1 MPSRRKDNKTFVK
14 LANKRVNATINSLS
28 MVKRMAESCQHT
40 PTQVAKIFKAIRHYV
55 DDAEKA
61 FIEERK
67 PQDKFNLEEKLNA

>member
-1 MPSRRKDNKTFVK
+1 MPCRRKDNKTFVK
-14 LANKRVNATINSLS
+14 LATKRINATINSLS

-40 PTQVAKIFKAIRHYV
+40 PGQVDRMFKAIRHYV

-67 PQDKFNLEEKLNA
+67 PQEKFSLD